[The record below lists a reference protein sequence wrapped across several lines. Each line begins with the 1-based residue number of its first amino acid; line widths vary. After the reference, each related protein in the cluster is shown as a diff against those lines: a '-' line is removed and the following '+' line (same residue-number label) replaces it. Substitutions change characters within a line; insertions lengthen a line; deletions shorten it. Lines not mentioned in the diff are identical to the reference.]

1 MAGVSVVKIKA
12 DDDGIRLN
20 RWFLREYPSL
30 SLGRLQK
37 LLRTK
42 QIKVDGKRAEASTRL
57 SAGQELRIPRLTS
70 KRPSKKKIMFLKQMK
85 NVSKIWWSTKMTTS
99 SS

>member
-1 MAGVSVVKIKA
+1 MAGVLTVKIKE

-30 SLGRLQK
+30 SLSRLQK

-42 QIKVDGKRAEASTRL
+42 QIKVDGKRAETSTRL
-57 SAGQELRIPRLTS
+57 LAGQELRIPPLS
-70 KRPSKKKIMFLKQMK
+70 YP
-85 NVSKIWWSTKMTTS
+85 
-99 SS
+99 